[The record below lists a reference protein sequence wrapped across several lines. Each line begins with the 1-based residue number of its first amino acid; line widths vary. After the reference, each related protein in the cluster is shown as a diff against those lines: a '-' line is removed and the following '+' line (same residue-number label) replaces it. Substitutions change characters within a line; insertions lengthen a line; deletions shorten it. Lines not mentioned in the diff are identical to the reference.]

1 MENRKRTSFHDG
13 EWDIRPA
20 LFVAV
25 EVDPFA
31 MVTFPSP
38 RWVRTYEDPLTVMFC
53 VLVTV
58 KFGWL
63 REKVEMNLDEEEE
76 GHVSPF
82 VQV

>member
-1 MENRKRTSFHDG
+1 MENRKRTSFYDG

-25 EVDPFA
+25 E
-31 MVTFPSP
+31 
-38 RWVRTYEDPLTVMFC
+38 EDPLTVMFC

-63 REKVEMNLDEEEE
+63 REKVEMNLDDEEE